1 MIKHDSKAI
10 KIHKV
15 WIISPGNGIVIS
27 LVIDGFSQ
35 LISHTIGLKTQLR
48 QTKTNANLT
57 CWQKLKSQNPI
68 LSTKKK

>member
-1 MIKHDSKAI
+1 MLAKLSRFIKFG
-10 KIHKV
+10 
-15 WIISPGNGIVIS
+15 IISPGNGIVIS

-35 LISHTIGLKTQLR
+35 LISHTFGLKTQLR

-57 CWQKLKSQNPI
+57 YWQRLKSQNPI